1 MPYNHDTFMLLAR
14 TCGSDIALRY
24 HDIAQE
30 SDQACQR
37 AESRSHTPVAPARPQ
52 GLDLSGQWYRE
63 GDFLPHAVVQQ
74 GDVITIQAYAPNGA
88 LVLHAQGRL
97 SGRKLRLA
105 VTYVTVAQLPWGMP
119 SVAQAEAVCTVSADS
134 RCLQGPFVLRR

>member
-1 MPYNHDTFMLLAR
+1 MSYNHDTFMLLAR
-14 TCGSDIALRY
+14 TCSGIALRY

-30 SDQACQR
+30 SDQACQG
-37 AESRSHTPVAPARPQ
+37 AESRSHTTVAPARPQ
-52 GLDLSGQWYRE
+52 GLDLSGRWYRE

-74 GDVITIQAYAPNGA
+74 GEVVTIHAYAPNGA

-105 VTYVTVAQLPWGMP
+105 MTYVTVAQSPWGMP
-119 SVAQAEAVCTVSADS
+119 SVAQAEAVCTVSGNG